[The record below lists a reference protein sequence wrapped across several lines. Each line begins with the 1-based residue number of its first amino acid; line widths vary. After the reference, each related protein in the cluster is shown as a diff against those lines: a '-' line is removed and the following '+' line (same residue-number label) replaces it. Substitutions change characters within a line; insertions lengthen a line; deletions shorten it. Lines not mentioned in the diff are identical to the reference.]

1 MPLLFILRKGE
12 NFGIRRSKLAVGHSS
27 GGWCDS
33 HCSSCMVAD
42 RLSKTTAT
50 RVETLEACERYES
63 DPVIHKILICLR
75 DARDDKSLTENPRKF
90 RAEISLLLNYLD
102 GLAIG
107 LFQGFYNK
115 NIIRDHME
123 SIIRDH
129 VAEFLDSDFAKKAAL
144 DGNGFPSVVKLIREW
159 DDSKPRYKFGRLV

>member
-1 MPLLFILRKGE
+1 LGSADPNWPWDILQAAGA
-12 NFGIRRSKLAVGHSS
+12 IATAVVAWWQIGSLKEQQQ
-27 GGWCDS
+27 GW
-33 HCSSCMVAD
+33 
-42 RLSKTTAT
+42 K
-50 RVETLEACERYES
+50 TLEACERYES

-75 DARDDKSLTENPRKF
+75 DARDDKTLAENPRKF

-107 LFQGFYNK
+107 QFQGFYNK

-129 VAEFLDSDFAKKAAL
+129 VAEFLEPKFCQK
-144 DGNGFPSVVKLIREW
+144 DGTGCQRVPKCCKV
-159 DDSKPRYKFGRLV
+159 D